1 MASPVAACQV
11 VAAHAVLGFEMADDG
26 LDGGAAA
33 QLALD
38 LVGHAPFL
46 SASKTQQPAPQPN
59 NRVLSRLDCTTWIS
73 GSTSSR
79 ALLNSNSVS
88 LSGGFLRAGSSL

>member
-1 MASPVAACQV
+1 MARTRHKKAASQAIRQAEVVAGGGEDGVDGVARAEPEI

-33 QLALD
+33 QFALD

-46 SASKTQQPAPQPN
+46 SASKTQQPAPP
-59 NRVLSRLDCTTWIS
+59 TE
-73 GSTSSR
+73 
-79 ALLNSNSVS
+79 
-88 LSGGFLRAGSSL
+88 